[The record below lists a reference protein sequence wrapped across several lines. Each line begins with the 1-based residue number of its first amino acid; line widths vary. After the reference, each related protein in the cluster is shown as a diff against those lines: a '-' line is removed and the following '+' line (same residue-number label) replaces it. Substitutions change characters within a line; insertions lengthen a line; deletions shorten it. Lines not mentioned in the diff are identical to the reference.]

1 MKTTHIIILVFIA
14 AAIGVLI
21 SFTGNLSTYETVASA
36 RQKEG
41 KFVRLIAKVDKSA
54 PIEYDAI
61 KNPNYLVFTA
71 IDTLGNKTR
80 VVYHDS
86 KPTDFEK
93 SERLVLNGK
102 MQNGQFE
109 CKDMLLK
116 CPSKYKDDPNTA
128 RKNLTTSY

>member
-1 MKTTHIIILVFIA
+1 MKKTHIAVLVLIA
-14 AAIGVLI
+14 IAIGVLI

-41 KFVRLIAKVDKSA
+41 KFVRLIAKVDKSQ
-54 PIEYDAI
+54 PIEYDAA

-71 IDTLGNKTR
+71 VDTLGNTTR
-80 VVYHDS
+80 VVFYNA
-86 KPTDFEK
+86 KPPDFEK

-109 CKDMLLK
+109 CKDMLMK
-116 CPSKYKDDPNTA
+116 CPSKYKDDPNMVK
-128 RKNLTTSY
+128 KNLTITN

>member
-14 AAIGVLI
+14 IAIGVLI
-21 SFTGNLSTYETVASA
+21 SYTGNLSSYETVASA

-41 KFVRLIAKVDKSA
+41 KFVRLIATVDKAA
-54 PIEYDAI
+54 PVEYDPL

-71 IDTLGNKTR
+71 VDTLGYKTK
-80 VVYHDS
+80 VVYRNS

-116 CPSKYKDDPNTA
+116 CPSKYKDDPNA
-128 RKNLTTSY
+128 AKKNLTTSN